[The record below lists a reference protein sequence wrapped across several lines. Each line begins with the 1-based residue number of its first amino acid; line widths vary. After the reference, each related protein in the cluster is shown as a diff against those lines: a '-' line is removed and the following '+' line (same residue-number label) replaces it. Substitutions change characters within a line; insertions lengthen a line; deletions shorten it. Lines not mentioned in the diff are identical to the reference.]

1 MEAAAPLPPPL
12 PLERAR
18 LHLGS
23 LLLRD
28 GLLSPEQIEEAL
40 AVKEQTGARL
50 GEIVVERG
58 WLDSCDLARA
68 LAEQHGLDY
77 VDLAGAE
84 IDQAAAALL
93 SERLAHRYGA
103 LPVRFLDEETIL
115 VAVSDPTDVLTS
127 DDLRL
132 ALGLNVRI
140 GVAASDELAKM
151 LRRVYRTTVEITE
164 EDPGLDDVRN
174 VAATSAPAIKLVNQL
189 VARAIDEGASD
200 LHFEPQA
207 GGVEVR
213 ARVDGVMR
221 HLATVPRELQP
232 AVTSR
237 LKIMGE
243 LDIAD
248 RRSPQDG
255 RVSVRVGGLPMDLR
269 IAVLPTTHG
278 EQVGLRIMHRAGGR
292 LGLKELGMSET
303 AEETFARAIQQ
314 PYGAVLACGP
324 TGSGKTTTL
333 YAALDRLNDDKRVL
347 TTIEDPVEYQLPGA
361 TQIEVNPR
369 AGLTFA
375 RGLRAILRSDPD
387 VLLVGE
393 IRDEETARIAIQAA
407 MTGHLV
413 LTSLHTHNAASS
425 LARRLCFECR
435 EPYAPTEADLAD
447 PAGLVLEG
455 PLYRAAGCS
464 HCAGTGFAGRVALYE
479 VLPVVGPI
487 RRLIEASTEEIFAA
501 AVEMGMRTLRQDG
514 IRLCVAGYLVARRDP
529 PGHRRPPQLELADP
543 GRVLLVVGTQRAGEL
558 VVPVRLGA
566 VPLQL
571 EAAAERVVGE
581 VVGRRELEDLP
592 ELGGRLIG
600 PAQAEVRDPERL
612 PDRGLLRLAPL
623 RLLQRDRGL
632 CGHAVAEVAPALLE
646 EVVRVA
652 HRDAMSRSISSRI
665 AAATSGF
672 AALGT
677 ERFPSTPTRTT
688 SFSGES
694 KPIPGSETSL

>member
-58 WLDSCDLARA
+58 WLESSDLARA

-77 VDLAGAE
+77 VDLGAMDV
-84 IDQAAAALL
+84 DQAAAGLL

-115 VAVSDPTDVLTS
+115 VAVSDPTDVVTS

-140 GVAASDELAKM
+140 GVAAADELTKV

-164 EDPGLDDVRN
+164 EDAGADDVRN

-200 LHFEPQA
+200 LHFEPQV

-255 RVSVRVGGLPMDLR
+255 RVSVRVGGAPMDLR

-278 EQVGLRIMHRAGGR
+278 EQVVLRIMHRAGGR
-292 LGLKELGMSET
+292 LGLKELGMSQT

-375 RGLRAILRSDPD
+375 RGLRTILRSDPD

-393 IRDEETARIAIQAA
+393 IRDEETARIAVQAA

-425 LARRLCFECR
+425 LARLKDMGVEPGLLATSINCIVAQRLARRLCVECR
-435 EPYAPTEADLAD
+435 QPYSPTEADLAD
-447 PAGLVLEG
+447 IAGFQLEG
-455 PLYRAAGCS
+455 PLYRAGGCAA
-464 HCAGTGFAGRVALYE
+464 CAGTGFAGRVALYE
-479 VLPVVGPI
+479 VLPVIGPI

-514 IRLCVAGYLVARRDP
+514 IRLCLTGVSSLDEIRRVTGD
-529 PGHRRPPQLELADP
+529 
-543 GRVLLVVGTQRAGEL
+543 
-558 VVPVRLGA
+558 RL
-566 VPLQL
+566 
-571 EAAAERVVGE
+571 
-581 VVGRRELEDLP
+581 
-592 ELGGRLIG
+592 
-600 PAQAEVRDPERL
+600 
-612 PDRGLLRLAPL
+612 
-623 RLLQRDRGL
+623 
-632 CGHAVAEVAPALLE
+632 
-646 EVVRVA
+646 
-652 HRDAMSRSISSRI
+652 S
-665 AAATSGF
+665 
-672 AALGT
+672 
-677 ERFPSTPTRTT
+677 
-688 SFSGES
+688 
-694 KPIPGSETSL
+694 

>member
-1 MEAAAPLPPPL
+1 
-12 PLERAR
+12 
-18 LHLGS
+18 
-23 LLLRD
+23 
-28 GLLSPEQIEEAL
+28 
-40 AVKEQTGARL
+40 
-50 GEIVVERG
+50 VVERG
-58 WLDSCDLARA
+58 WLESSQLARA
-68 LAEQHGLDY
+68 LAEQHGLEF
-77 VDLAGAE
+77 VDLIGAE
-84 IDQAAAALL
+84 IDQAAVGLL
-93 SERLAHRYGA
+93 SEHLAHRYGA
-103 LPVRFLDEETIL
+103 LPVRFLDEDTIL

-140 GVAASDELAKM
+140 GVAAADELAKVV
-151 LRRVYRTTVEITE
+151 RRVYRTTLEITE
-164 EDPGLDDVRN
+164 AASDNPGLDDVRD
-174 VAATSAPAIKLVNQL
+174 VAATGAPAIKLVNAL

-200 LHFEPQA
+200 LHFEPQSN
-207 GGVEVR
+207 GVEVR

-221 HLATVPRELQP
+221 HLGTVPRDLQP

-278 EQVGLRIMHRAGGR
+278 EQVVLRIMHRAGGR
-292 LGLKELGMSET
+292 LGLRELGMSAA
-303 AEETFARAIQQ
+303 AEETFARAIHQ

-375 RGLRAILRSDPD
+375 RGLRTILRSDPD

-425 LARRLCFECR
+425 LARLKDMGVEPGLLATSINCIVAQRLARRLCVECR
-435 EPYAPTEADLAD
+435 EAYEATEADLVD
-447 PAGLVLEG
+447 LAGHVLDA
-455 PLYRAAGCS
+455 PLYRAVGCA

-514 IRLCVAGYLVARRDP
+514 IRLCVAGASSLDEIRRVTGD
-529 PGHRRPPQLELADP
+529 
-543 GRVLLVVGTQRAGEL
+543 
-558 VVPVRLGA
+558 RL
-566 VPLQL
+566 
-571 EAAAERVVGE
+571 
-581 VVGRRELEDLP
+581 
-592 ELGGRLIG
+592 
-600 PAQAEVRDPERL
+600 
-612 PDRGLLRLAPL
+612 
-623 RLLQRDRGL
+623 
-632 CGHAVAEVAPALLE
+632 
-646 EVVRVA
+646 
-652 HRDAMSRSISSRI
+652 S
-665 AAATSGF
+665 
-672 AALGT
+672 
-677 ERFPSTPTRTT
+677 
-688 SFSGES
+688 
-694 KPIPGSETSL
+694 